1 MQRLIPVLILALALS
16 GGASFFVY
24 RLIAGKLESGKA
36 QARVTVVVAARDVPV
51 GALLNASDVKLVNWP
66 GAIPPGG
73 VKDVPTAVG
82 RGVTAPVF
90 RGEVV
95 LEQRLATKGAG
106 AGLAPTIPVGK
117 RAVAIRVNE
126 VAGVS
131 GFAVPGM
138 RVDVVVQA
146 RSSSGTGR
154 GDPFAKTI
162 LQNVE
167 VLSAGQKYQRD
178 VEGKPLAV
186 QTVTLL
192 VNPEDAEL
200 LTLANNEARLQLV
213 LRNPVDVSQAQT
225 KGSGMPDIFPFVGR
239 SPAPAPP
246 RPAAGRQRPRPAAAV
261 AVTPAPKPPAPPAP
275 FHIELW
281 HGLKK
286 SEETFPAE
294 GES

>member
-16 GGASFFVY
+16 GGASFIVY

-36 QARVTVVVAARDVPV
+36 QARATVIVAVRDLPV
-51 GALLNASDVKLVNWP
+51 GTLLKASDVKLAGWP
-66 GAIPPGG
+66 GAVPPGG
-73 VKDVPTAVG
+73 IKDLAAAVG
-82 RGVTAPVF
+82 RGVAAPLF

-95 LEQRLATKGAG
+95 LEQRLAAKGAG
-106 AGLAPTIPVGK
+106 AGLAPTIPFGK

-126 VAGVS
+126 VAGIS

-146 RSSSGTGR
+146 RPNGGAGR
-154 GDPFAKTI
+154 AEAFAKTI

-167 VLSAGQKYQRD
+167 ILSAGQKYQRD
-178 VEGKPLAV
+178 AEGKPMAV
-186 QTVTLL
+186 QSVTLL
-192 VNPEDAEL
+192 VEPEHAEL

-213 LRNPVDVSQAQT
+213 LRNPLDVSQAQT
-225 KGSGMPDIFPFVGR
+225 KGSGLPDIFPFVGR
-239 SPAPAPP
+239 SPVPAPRTVAV
-246 RPAAGRQRPRPAAAV
+246 RPRQRTVAPPGMAA
-261 AVTPAPKPPAPPAP
+261 PLAPNPAPPAP
-275 FHIELW
+275 FHVELW

-286 SEETFPAE
+286 SEEKFAAE